1 MTLFDCE
8 QGGGGYIVSVGGSEK
23 THRRLV
29 DMGLLGAR
37 FYVRARVGRSML
49 VDFDDSFSAVIEY
62 ALAKQTEVIQNCESR
77 SVR

>member
-1 MTLFDCE
+1 MTLFDCDK
-8 QGGGGYIVSVGGSEK
+8 GHGGYIMSVGGSEK

-62 ALAKQTEVIQNCESR
+62 ALAQQTEVKESSESR
-77 SVR
+77 IMR